1 MDEMMQGA
9 PAAQARRMTRERL
22 QEIKAIHRRYIN
34 GLTPTYERVKRAE
47 EWYRLHN
54 TIMENA
60 DGKVQVGKDGGFTAN
75 SAWVFN
81 TVTSKRADHV
91 RACPTSEFLPR
102 EPGDQA
108 AAELMGKVAPYLLE
122 RFKWP
127 QVWAETST
135 RKVKLGTGHYK
146 VFWDKDKDNGLGD
159 VAIRSISTLNL
170 AWQPSVTK
178 IQESEYVFQH
188 EYVPWSRLEAM
199 FPQLKEQ
206 QQIFAA
212 GSIPEFLPDQERRDK
227 TDMAVLVEGWYK
239 VAAPNG
245 LGSMRQ
251 VLHKVVY
258 IESMEEALYASEDDP
273 KCAGVGYYRHGL
285 YPYVF
290 DPLFTLEDSA
300 CGLGYVDIGVNPQ
313 TAIDIL
319 NTAFIK
325 NAAVGAIPRY
335 MTQEGGATIEES
347 ELLDTSKPILH
358 VKNGQ
363 IDEKVLREVPHK
375 HLDGNYIALRDG
387 MIQEMRETTGNTETS
402 TGNTGSGVTA
412 ASAIAALQEAS
423 NKISDASISDSYNAF
438 TGVMEQVVELIRQFY
453 TIPRY
458 ARIAGQG
465 GGVDFAQIS
474 ATDMMQGSHSVHFD
488 ISVKATRMRG
498 FDRVAHNELALQ
510 FYGLGFFDPA
520 RAEQAL
526 MCIEMM
532 DFPGKD
538 ALVRRIS
545 ERAQERQKLIQYMQM
560 ALSYA
565 QQVDPQ
571 AAQLIA
577 QDIMQTLGQEGGG
590 QAMPQLPQAKTGQE
604 PPHVQ
609 QARSRGQGPEV

>member
-1 MDEMMQGA
+1 MDEIVQGA
-9 PAAQARRMTRERL
+9 PPVERPKRMTRERL
-22 QEIKAIHRRYIN
+22 REIKATHQKYIN
-34 GLTPTYERVKRAE
+34 GLMPVYERVKRCE

-81 TVTSKRADHV
+81 TVTSKRADHA

-102 EPGDQA
+102 EPGDQQ

-146 VFWDKDKDNGLGD
+146 VYWDKNKDNGLGD
-159 VAIRSISTLNL
+159 VAIESISTLNL
-170 AWQPSVTK
+170 AWQPTVTK
-178 IQESEYVFQH
+178 IQKSEYVFQH
-188 EYVPWSRLEAM
+188 EYVPWSVLEAM
-199 FPQLKEQ
+199 FPRLKEEGQ
-206 QQIFAA
+206 SFAA
-212 GSIPEFLPDQERRDK
+212 GTIPEFWPDQERRDK
-227 TDMAVLVEGWYK
+227 SDMAVLVECWQK
-239 VAAPNG
+239 ESIPNG

-251 VLHKVVY
+251 IVHKVMY
-258 IESMEEALYASEDDP
+258 IQSMDDWLYASVDDP
-273 KCAGVGYYRHGL
+273 ECADKGYYHHGL

-290 DPLFTLEDSA
+290 DPLFGLEDSA

-335 MTQEGGATIEES
+335 MTQESDSQIDEK

-358 VKNGQ
+358 VKGS
-363 IDEKVLREVPHK
+363 IDERILREVPHK
-375 HLDGNYIALRDG
+375 HLDGNYISLRDG

-438 TGVMEQVVELIRQFY
+438 SEVMEQVVELIRQFY
-453 TIPRY
+453 TFPRY
-458 ARIAGQG
+458 ARITGRG

-474 ATDMMQGSHSVHFD
+474 SGDMMQGSHSVQFD

-526 MCIEMM
+526 ACIEMM

-538 ALVRRIS
+538 SLVRRLS

-565 QQVDPQ
+565 QQVDPA
-571 AAQLIA
+571 AAQMIA
-577 QDIMQTLGQEGGG
+577 QDIMQTLGQEAGG
-590 QAMPQLPQAKTGQE
+590 QMTGQMPKLGGQE

-609 QARSRGQGPEV
+609 QARQRGQGPEV